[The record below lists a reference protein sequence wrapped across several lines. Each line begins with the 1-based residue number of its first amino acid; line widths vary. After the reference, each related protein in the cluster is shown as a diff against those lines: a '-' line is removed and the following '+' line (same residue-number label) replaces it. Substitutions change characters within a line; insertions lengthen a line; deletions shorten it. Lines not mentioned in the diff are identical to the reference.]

1 MNTIKIKEDDSKFIE
16 LSTDD
21 AEILTCKQ
29 LLNPLNTE
37 FSVFIFENF
46 EKRFFKNENAKI
58 LFEIGLAYWKRYE
71 KIPTET
77 QMKAFLNN
85 ERYSEKKSSLLKE
98 YNSIINFKEEDYDEK
113 YVHDIL
119 IKFTRMRQVYFTILD
134 QYEEIEQNGDIGDC
148 LARFEKIVQL
158 DMISDLGTEYFSNLE
173 NHCNDLISIDARE
186 PFGFRELDKLTYG
199 GLPTKN
205 EACMVV
211 IMAQP
216 GLGKSQFMMNI
227 AYNWSMKGKNVL
239 VISLEM
245 SESMYSRRFDGL
257 FADLNVN
264 RLKENVGLLRLKI
277 SQIKRE
283 LNNTQLRIKEFP
295 TGTCSAS
302 MIKQYLKKLKR
313 NGFTPD
319 LICVDYLNIMR
330 PNSTNTSMG
339 LYEKCARISEELRAI
354 TCELKV
360 PIITA
365 VQANRSGNGGGYA
378 GADIDMSNVSESSGI
393 TATAD
398 ALFALYQLEGEREQG
413 IINLKILKNRLGGFV
428 GSTIKFSVNYETLK
442 IKDIIEEGETQTDEE
457 GIFENAANA
466 NDNLLKENNSDKIIT
481 TIKNNNGVEDL

>member
-29 LLNPLNTE
+29 LLCPLNTE

-46 EKRFFKNENAKI
+46 EKRFFKSDNIKT

-77 QMKAFLNN
+77 QMKAFLSN
-85 ERYSEKKSSLLKE
+85 ERYSDKKSTLLKE
-98 YNSIINFKEEDYDEK
+98 YNSIINFKEDDYDEK

-119 IKFTRMRQVYFTILD
+119 IQFTKMRQIYFAMLD
-134 QYEEIEQNGDIGDC
+134 QFDEIEQKGDIGDC

-173 NHCNDLISIDARE
+173 NHCNDLIAIDARE
-186 PFGFRELDKLTYG
+186 AFGFKELDKLTYG

-227 AYNWSMKGKNVL
+227 AYNWTMKGKNVL

-245 SESMYSRRFDGL
+245 SEAMYSRRFDGL

-264 RLKENVGLLRLKI
+264 RLKENVGLLRLKV
-277 SQIKRE
+277 SQIKNN
-283 LNNTQLRIKEFP
+283 LTNTQLRIKEFP

-302 MIKQYLKKLKR
+302 MIKQFLKKLKR
-313 NGFTPD
+313 GGFIPD

-330 PNSTNTSMG
+330 PNSSNSSMG

-354 TCELKV
+354 SCELKI
-360 PIITA
+360 PIITG
-365 VQANRSGNGGGYA
+365 VQANRQASGGGYA

-413 IINLKILKNRLGGFV
+413 VINLKVLKNRLGGFV
-428 GSTIKFSVNYETLK
+428 GSSIKFSVNYETLK
-442 IKDIIEEGETQTDEE
+442 VKDMVEEGEFQADEE
-457 GIFENAANA
+457 GIFTNASNA
-466 NDNLLKENNSDKIIT
+466 NDDLLKSSNTNN
-481 TIKNNNGVEDL
+481 TIEDL

>member
-29 LLNPLNTE
+29 LLCPLNTE

-46 EKRFFKNENAKI
+46 EKRFFKSEEIKT

-85 ERYSEKKSSLLKE
+85 ERYSDKKSSLLKN
-98 YNSIINFKEEDYDEK
+98 YNSIINFKEDDYDEK

-119 IKFTRMRQVYFTILD
+119 IKFTKMRQIYFAMLD
-134 QYEEIEQNGDIGDC
+134 QFDDIEQKGDIGDC

-173 NHCNDLISIDARE
+173 NHCNDLIAIDARE
-186 PFGFRELDKLTYG
+186 AFGFKELDKLTYG

-227 AYNWSMKGKNVL
+227 AYNWTMKGKNVL

-245 SESMYSRRFDGL
+245 SEAMYSRRFDGL

-264 RLKENVGLLRLKI
+264 RLKENVGLLRLKV
-277 SQIKRE
+277 SQIKNN
-283 LNNTQLRIKEFP
+283 LTNTQLRIKEFP

-302 MIKQYLKKLKR
+302 MIKQFLKKLKR
-313 NGFTPD
+313 SGFIPD

-330 PNSTNTSMG
+330 PNSSNSSMG

-354 TCELKV
+354 SCELKL

-365 VQANRSGNGGGYA
+365 VQSNRCLLTSSIVNEKDRGKIQLKDVKIGDLLLSNNGKYNKV
-378 GADIDMSNVSESSGI
+378 IKKYNIESSK
-393 TATAD
+393 T
-398 ALFALYQLEGEREQG
+398 Y
-413 IINLKILKNRLGGFV
+413 
-428 GSTIKFSVNYETLK
+428 
-442 IKDIIEEGETQTDEE
+442 
-457 GIFENAANA
+457 
-466 NDNLLKENNSDKIIT
+466 KIIT
-481 TIKNNNGVEDL
+481 KSGKQIICTNIHEWPTSNGLKSILSGLKIGDKLIKRTLLGCAADKIGFFINKIKKVFIHEKF

>member
-1 MNTIKIKEDDSKFIE
+1 MNTVKIKEDDSKFIE
-16 LSTDD
+16 ISTEE

-29 LLNPLNTE
+29 LMNPLNSE

-46 EKRFFKNENAKI
+46 EKRFFKNENIKTI
-58 LFEIGLAYWKRYE
+58 FEIGLAYWKRYE

-77 QMKAFLNN
+77 QMASFLKN
-85 ERYSEKKSSLLKE
+85 ERYADKTQSLLKE

-113 YVHDIL
+113 YVKDIL
-119 IKFTRMRQVYFTILD
+119 VKFTKMRQVYFAMLD
-134 QYEEIEQNGDIGDC
+134 EFDEIENNGDIGDC
-148 LARFEKIVQL
+148 LGRFEKIVQL
-158 DMISDLGTEYFSNLE
+158 DMLTDLGTEYFSNLE
-173 NHCNDLISIDARE
+173 NHCNDLISVESRE

-245 SESMYSRRFDGL
+245 SEAMYSRRFDGL

-277 SQIKRE
+277 NQIKRE

-313 NGFTPD
+313 SGFTPD

-330 PNSTNTSMG
+330 PNSANSSMG

-354 TCELKV
+354 SCEMKI
-360 PIITA
+360 PILTA
-365 VQANRSGNGGGYA
+365 VQSTRSHTGGG
-378 GADIDMSNVSESSGI
+378 
-393 TATAD
+393 
-398 ALFALYQLEGEREQG
+398 
-413 IINLKILKNRLGGFV
+413 
-428 GSTIKFSVNYETLK
+428 
-442 IKDIIEEGETQTDEE
+442 
-457 GIFENAANA
+457 
-466 NDNLLKENNSDKIIT
+466 
-481 TIKNNNGVEDL
+481 

>member
-16 LSTDD
+16 VSTDD

-29 LLNPLNTE
+29 LLNPLNSE

-46 EKRFFKNENAKI
+46 EKRFFKNENLKT
-58 LFEIGLAYWKRYE
+58 LFEIGYAYWKRYE
-71 KIPTET
+71 KCPSET
-77 QMKAFLNN
+77 QMESFLKN
-85 ERYSEKKSSLLKE
+85 ERYTEKQASLLKD
-98 YNSIINFKEEDYDEK
+98 YSSVIKFKEEDFDEK

-119 IKFTRMRQVYFTILD
+119 IKFTKMRQIYFTMLD
-134 QYEEIEQNGDIGDC
+134 QFDDIEQKGEIGDC

-205 EACMVV
+205 EACMIV

-245 SESMYSRRFDGL
+245 SEAMYSRRFDGL

-277 SQIKRE
+277 SQIKQK

-365 VQANRSGNGGGYA
+365 VQANRCLLTSSIVIEKYKGKIQLKDVKIGDLLLSNNGKYNKVIKKYNIEQSKTYKITTKSGKQIICTN
-378 GADIDMSNVSESSGI
+378 IHEWPTKSGI
-393 TATAD
+393 KTI
-398 ALFALYQLEGEREQG
+398 LSG
-413 IINLKILKNRLGGFV
+413 LKIGDKLIKRNLFTWIADNI
-428 GSTIKFSVNYETLK
+428 GSYINK
-442 IKDIIEEGETQTDEE
+442 IKKVFIHE
-457 GIFENAANA
+457 
-466 NDNLLKENNSDKIIT
+466 
-481 TIKNNNGVEDL
+481 

>member
-16 LSTDD
+16 ISTDD

-29 LLNPLNTE
+29 MLNPLNSE

-46 EKRFFKNENAKI
+46 EKRFFKNENLKT
-58 LFEIGLAYWKRYE
+58 LFEIGCAYWKRYE
-71 KIPTET
+71 KCPSET
-77 QMKAFLNN
+77 QMISFLNN
-85 ERYSEKKSSLLKE
+85 ERYTERKASLSKDYSSVMQ
-98 YNSIINFKEEDYDEK
+98 FKEEDFDEK

-119 IKFTRMRQVYFTILD
+119 IKFTKMRQIYFTMLD
-134 QYEEIEQNGDIGDC
+134 QFDDIEQKGEIGDC

-158 DMISDLGTEYFSNLE
+158 DMISDLGTEYFSNIE

-227 AYNWSMKGKNVL
+227 AYNWTMKGKNVL

-277 SQIKRE
+277 SQIKQK

-313 NGFTPD
+313 NGFVPD

-330 PNSTNTSMG
+330 PNSTNANMG

-354 TCELKV
+354 SCEMKIPLC
-360 PIITA
+360 TA
-365 VQANRSGNGGGYA
+365 IQANRSGNGGGYA

-413 IINLKILKNRLGGFV
+413 VINLKVLKNRLGGFV
-428 GSTIKFSVNYETLK
+428 GSTVKFSVNYETLK
-442 IKDIIEEGETQTDEE
+442 IKDMIEEGEVQSDEE
-457 GIFENAANA
+457 GVFENAANA
-466 NDNLLKENNSDKIIT
+466 NDNLLKNSSIIDNIPIKDDNNL
-481 TIKNNNGVEDL
+481 EDL

>member
-16 LSTDD
+16 ISTDD

-29 LLNPLNTE
+29 MLNPLNSE

-46 EKRFFKNENAKI
+46 EKRFFKNENLKT
-58 LFEIGLAYWKRYE
+58 LFEIGCAYWKRYE
-71 KIPTET
+71 KCPSET
-77 QMKAFLNN
+77 QMISFLNN
-85 ERYSEKKSSLLKE
+85 ERYTEKKASLSKDYSSVMQ
-98 YNSIINFKEEDYDEK
+98 FKEEDFDEK

-119 IKFTRMRQVYFTILD
+119 IKFTKMRQIYFTMLD
-134 QYEEIEQNGDIGDC
+134 QFDDIEQKGEIGDC

-245 SESMYSRRFDGL
+245 SEAMYSRRFDGL

-264 RLKENVGLLRLKI
+264 RLK
-277 SQIKRE
+277 
-283 LNNTQLRIKEFP
+283 
-295 TGTCSAS
+295 
-302 MIKQYLKKLKR
+302 
-313 NGFTPD
+313 
-319 LICVDYLNIMR
+319 
-330 PNSTNTSMG
+330 
-339 LYEKCARISEELRAI
+339 
-354 TCELKV
+354 
-360 PIITA
+360 
-365 VQANRSGNGGGYA
+365 
-378 GADIDMSNVSESSGI
+378 
-393 TATAD
+393 
-398 ALFALYQLEGEREQG
+398 
-413 IINLKILKNRLGGFV
+413 
-428 GSTIKFSVNYETLK
+428 
-442 IKDIIEEGETQTDEE
+442 
-457 GIFENAANA
+457 
-466 NDNLLKENNSDKIIT
+466 
-481 TIKNNNGVEDL
+481 